1 MEVRL
6 YIELQETSRD
16 GGRNSSPL
24 QLPASVD
31 QLHQQLYAIHEVISV
46 KFGGR
51 HAQRTGGGVDGPCT
65 VQTTLSRLTD
75 VRPEDLR

>member
-24 QLPASVD
+24 QLRAGVD
-31 QLHQQLYAIHEVISV
+31 QLRQQLYGIHEVIQLNLEEDT
-46 KFGGR
+46 
-51 HAQRTGGGVDGPCT
+51 HNAQVEAWMGHV
-65 VQTTLSRLTD
+65 
-75 VRPEDLR
+75 